1 VQERARNT
9 PELISIGNDFLNG
22 TSVAQ
27 QLREWND
34 KKDYKKLNFFIA
46 KEMVIRL
53 KRKPTE

>member
-1 VQERARNT
+1 
-9 PELISIGNDFLNG
+9 
-22 TSVAQ
+22 VAQ